1 MKKLK
6 GFPASP
12 GIGIGKA
19 KKISDDFFSFYES
32 RKIKTGKIG
41 EEINRFYESIK
52 KTEEEILKIKKTTEK
67 IAGKEYSEIFS
78 FYISIL
84 KDRNLLEKIE
94 KIIKQ
99 ENVSAETALKK
110 FITNLN
116 KNLMESNFLKNR
128 KKEIFDIFEKIISN
142 LREKE
147 DETKTLTNL
156 IIVANDLS
164 PTQTVS
170 LIDKKYVKGF
180 ITCIGTETS
189 HTTII
194 AKALEIPAVV
204 GVNSAMEEINEDD
217 TLLIDGY
224 EGIIIVNP
232 TPTEIEKVKQK
243 EKKFA
248 QLKKKVFLLRNKE
261 TLTPDRKKVELYAN
275 IELPEEVDTVIKYG
289 ADGIGL
295 FRTEYLY
302 LKRKDLPSEEEQ
314 FYSYKKIIEKMSG
327 KPIIIRTIDV
337 GGDKFL
343 SSFQGPIELNSFLG
357 LRGIR
362 FCLEKKDIFLTQL
375 KAILRAGYYGN
386 LKMMFPM
393 ITTKEEVIE
402 AKKIVEIA
410 KEKLKKE
417 GGKFK
422 EDIEIGIMIET
433 PSAAIISDELAKEV
447 SFFSIGSNDLIQYTL
462 AIDRVNEKLSYLYK
476 PCHPSILKLI
486 SLTIENAKKN
496 NIRVGICGEM
506 ASIPEIACLLI
517 GMGIDELSMAPVAI
531 PSVKE
536 KIIKNHYSKIKEI
549 TQKILSFNSHEK
561 IIDYLKKNL
570 N

>member
-1 MKKLK
+1 MRKLK

-19 KKISDDFFSFYES
+19 NKIRDDFFSFFES
-32 RKIKTGKIG
+32 KKIKSGKIV
-41 EEINRFYESIK
+41 EEINRFYKSIQ
-52 KTEEEILKIKKTTEK
+52 KTEEEILKIKETTEK

-84 KDRNLLEKIE
+84 KDKNLLEEIE
-94 KIIKQ
+94 KIIRK

-116 KNLMESNFLKNR
+116 KNFFKSDFLKSR
-128 KKEIFDIFEKIISN
+128 EKEIFDIFEKIILN
-142 LREKE
+142 LSEKKK
-147 DETKTLTNL
+147 ETKTLENI

-170 LIDKKYVKGF
+170 LLEKKYVKGF
-180 ITCIGTETS
+180 ITCVGTETS

-204 GVNSAMEEINEDD
+204 GVNNAMEKIKEDD

-224 EGIIIVNP
+224 EGIIIINP
-232 TPTEIEKVKQK
+232 TSSEIEKIKQK
-243 EKKFA
+243 EKKIA
-248 QLKKKVFLLRNKE
+248 QSKKKIYLLKNKE
-261 TLTPDRKKVELYAN
+261 ALTLDGKKVELYAN
-275 IELPEEVDTVIKYG
+275 IELPEEVDAVLKYG

-314 FYSYKKIIEKMSG
+314 FYSYKKIIEKMNG
-327 KPIIIRTIDV
+327 KPITIRTIDV
-337 GGDKFL
+337 GGDKFI
-343 SSFQGPIELNSFLG
+343 SAFEGPVELNSFLG

-362 FCLEKKDIFLTQL
+362 FCLEKRDIFLTQL
-375 KAILRAGYYGN
+375 KAILRASYYGN
-386 LKMMFPM
+386 LKVMFPM

-402 AKKIVEIA
+402 TKKIIEIA
-410 KEKLKKE
+410 KDKLRK
-417 GGKFK
+417 GGEKFK
-422 EDIEIGIMIET
+422 ENIEIGIMIET
-433 PSAAIISDELAKEV
+433 PSAVIISDELAKEV
-447 SFFSIGSNDLIQYTL
+447 DFFSIGSNDLIQYTL

-486 SLTIENAKKN
+486 KLTIENAKKN
-496 NIRVGICGEM
+496 NIKVGICGEM

-517 GMGIDELSMAPVAI
+517 GLGIDELSMAPVAI
-531 PSVKE
+531 PLVKE
-536 KIIKNHYSKIKEI
+536 KIIKNYYSKIKEI
-549 TQKILSFNSHEK
+549 TQKVLSFNSHEK
-561 IIDYLKKNL
+561 IIDFLKKNL